1 MRKGLCFMMLV
12 LWMYALIATIGL
24 SLIIYLF
31 ECFPTATMIEI
42 IYAIKSPS
50 GSLSFSLYLPIILYF
65 LLPCII
71 QVIIYITL
79 SFSLKKTRLKKVS
92 FFILSTISIL
102 VFGLYLEIKLDAIEY
117 IQNYRKRSDF
127 IENNYVDPQNVKLT
141 FPEKKRN
148 LIHIVLE
155 SMELSFA
162 DKVNGGVMNANRIP
176 HLVQLAK
183 EGETFAGELG
193 NDILNG
199 GIPVYGTGW
208 TMGATFAMETGL
220 PLKIGGNEMSSEKNF
235 YNSIVTIGDT
245 LYKNGYNNY
254 VMLGS
259 DSTFAGND
267 NFYRLHGDNTVID
280 YKYAAKN
287 KLIPDGYRVWWG
299 FEDEKL
305 FEITKNKIL
314 SLAKENK
321 FPFNLTVFTIDTH
334 FPDGYL
340 TDSCEIKFDDQY
352 SNVIFCSDNQVYQFV
367 NWLKEQPFY
376 EDTTVVITGDH
387 LTMNGDYLKDYEQ
400 DKRRTYINIINA
412 PIEPSNR
419 KRRLYSTLDIFPT
432 ILASI
437 GVKIDGDYLGLG
449 ANLFSDKETLLEK
462 IGINKLN
469 EELKKRSVFFE
480 QKAEIQNLYALGEKN
495 RSLFQ
500 ETSLF
505 TPFYE
510 QFERLNNSVNNNFLT
525 CISLRKG
532 TKLNQKMIKFLKD
545 YGFSDLEINDSNNIA
560 LVLHGDNIILKEMS
574 ENSIF
579 SHVSQDSNIVSIHI
593 SDSLDDSFIKIDG
606 INYQKNKSSGLD
618 VLVYD
623 INSNSILANGSYNAN
638 SDILEDRYYKNNN
651 EAKGI
656 VETTNVKNKKKYIFC
671 RESFNCFLNS
681 YKEYF
686 TEDNVL
692 VLAVYDEATGA
703 LSDSSID
710 LLSQFGLKTELKGK
724 WRNSYA
730 AILQNGKFPF
740 ESISPD
746 NKIALRTTRDGRII
760 NVLSSGFI
768 EGVAQPGL
776 CEIKVDGIDYCNKNR
791 GFNVVVI
798 NKDDGVVFADTF
810 DTCASDLNFDVYTD
824 QYYTSLLVPKSQNK
838 AISTTDNQSNFC
850 KKSFS
855 CFLNSY
861 KENRT
866 SNDILLLSIQDEG
879 TQNLSSNSL
888 HILSELGVKTDLQGK
903 FRNSFSAVVGNEKF
917 VSEKISSDKAILLKT
932 TRFNHQINILS
943 SGLNTGTAL
952 CKIEIDG
959 VDYCK
964 NQRGFNVVVF
974 NNDKGIV
981 FSEGFDTFLSDEL

>member
-1 MRKGLCFMMLV
+1 MMFI
-12 LWMYALIATIGL
+12 LWMYALISVIGL
-24 SLIIYLF
+24 SLTIYLF

-321 FPFNLTVFTIDTH
+321 FPFNLTVFTLDTH

-495 RSLFQ
+495 SSLFQ
-500 ETSLF
+500 ETSFF

-545 YGFSDLEINDSNNIA
+545 YGISDLEISDSNNII
-560 LVLHGDNIILKEMS
+560 LVLHGKDVILKEVS
-574 ENSIF
+574 EKSIF
-579 SHVSQDSNIVSIHI
+579 SHVAQESIIVSINI
-593 SDSLDDSFIKIDG
+593 SSSPDDSFIKIDG
-606 INYQKNKSSGLD
+606 INYQKHNSSGLD
-618 VLVYD
+618 IIVYD
-623 INSNSILANGSYNAN
+623 INSKAFLANESYDAIADIQYDSYYE
-638 SDILEDRYYKNNN
+638 SDSDSKN
-651 EAKGI
+651 ELHP
-656 VETTNVKNKKKYIFC
+656 TNVNNTKQYVFC

-730 AILQNGKFPF
+730 AIVQNGKFPF
-740 ESISPD
+740 EFVSAD
-746 NKIALRTTRDGRII
+746 RKIALKTKRNGRTISVSSAGLNTGEAFCKIEIDG
-760 NVLSSGFI
+760 V
-768 EGVAQPGL
+768 
-776 CEIKVDGIDYCNKNR
+776 DYCKNQR

-798 NKDDGVVFADTF
+798 NKDDGVVFTDTF

-861 KENRT
+861 KENKAN
-866 SNDILLLSIQDEG
+866 NDILLLSINDEA
-879 TQNLSSNSL
+879 TQNLSSESL
-888 HILSELGVKTDLQGK
+888 RVLFELGVNTELQGK
-903 FRNSFSAVVGNEKF
+903 FRNSFVAVIDSDKD
-917 VSEKISSDKAILLKT
+917 VSEKLSQNKVVLLKT
-932 TRFNHQINILS
+932 TRLEHQINMQS
-943 SGLNTGTAL
+943 AGLNTGKAF

-974 NNDKGIV
+974 NNDKGVV
-981 FSEGFDTFLSDEL
+981 FSESFDTFLSDEL